1 MEPIRTDLAVERTAA
16 APSLPGVTQ
25 ETRGNA
31 FSVTEIRIKND
42 VCGAQLTMSAMANSP
57 AIFHRFMLAPFSARY
72 RSAPGNIPPG
82 CS

>member
-31 FSVTEIRIKND
+31 FSVPRWGRE
-42 VCGAQLTMSAMANSP
+42 
-57 AIFHRFMLAPFSARY
+57 
-72 RSAPGNIPPG
+72 
-82 CS
+82 